1 MDSDSKVLNLV
12 VESSVRLVVLG
23 LVVYF
28 CLQIARPFVGVVL
41 WAVIVAVAVYPLYLK
56 MLPVFG
62 NRKGVAAAG
71 LVILT
76 LVILIVPVV
85 NLTGAVIDSVQAV
98 SVDIEAGTFEIPPP
112 GEKVKEWPLIGE
124 KLHATWALAS
134 ENLGEA
140 ANKYRTEIRQAG
152 ESIMGMIGGFGSALF
167 VFIFATVFA
176 GLFLANGESGY
187 TFTVKFMRRLSG
199 EQGQEMADLCV
210 KTVRSVALGVIG
222 IAVIQSV
229 LSAIGLVLIG
239 VPAAALWA
247 LLVLVLAIAQLPP
260 IIVLGPI
267 MVWVFSANETTPAVI
282 FMIYGIIISSSDA
295 FLKPLLLGR
304 GMDIPMPVILIGAIG
319 GMIYAGIIGLFI
331 GAIVLA
337 IGYSLFTA
345 WLEMNDS
352 EAADNE

>member
-1 MDSDSKVLNLV
+1 MENNSKILHLV
-12 VESSVRLVVLG
+12 VESSIRLVVLG
-23 LVVYF
+23 LLIYF

-41 WAVIVAVAVYPLYLK
+41 WAIIVAVAVYPAYLK
-56 MLPVFG
+56 VLPVFG
-62 NRKGVAAAG
+62 GRKGVAATG

-76 LVILIVPVV
+76 LVIFIVPVI
-85 NLTGAVIDSVQAV
+85 NLTGTVIDSVQAV
-98 SVDIEAGTFEIPPP
+98 GSDLEAGTLEIPPP
-112 GEKVKEWPLIGE
+112 TESVKEWPVIGK
-124 KLHATWALAS
+124 KLHASWLLAS
-134 ENLGEA
+134 ENLAEA

-152 ESIMGMIGGFGSALF
+152 ESIIGMIGGFGSALF

-176 GLFLANGESGY
+176 GMFLANGESGY
-187 TFTVKFMRRLSG
+187 QFTVKVMGRLAG
-199 EQGQEMADLCV
+199 ERGQEMADLCV
-210 KTVRSVALGVIG
+210 KTVRSVAQGVIG
-222 IAVIQSV
+222 IAAIQAL

-239 VPAAALWA
+239 VPAAAIWS

-267 MVWVFSANETTPAVI
+267 MVWVFSANEMLPAVI
-282 FMIYGIIISSSDA
+282 FMIYGLIVSISDS

-337 IGYSLFTA
+337 LGYSVFTA
-345 WLEMNDS
+345 WLEIDGLE
-352 EAADNE
+352 EASDE